1 MRATAEQKLIAVAV
15 RDELLM
21 IFRDA
26 NELTRRALALEG
38 VCQHYK
44 LPAVD
49 GGLLPA
55 IGPAVLAAEAA
66 HAAYEEF
73 CASAKDTPPVA
84 GPGGVGQGER
94 SEPALHLEDKP
105 CPESLKAAA

>member
-1 MRATAEQKLIAVAV
+1 MKATAEHKLIADAV

-38 VCQHYK
+38 ICQHYK

-49 GGLLPA
+49 GALVPTL
-55 IGPAVLAAEAA
+55 GPAVLAAEAA

-73 CASAKDTPPVA
+73 SAALETPAAVDP
-84 GPGGVGQGER
+84 
-94 SEPALHLEDKP
+94 
-105 CPESLKAAA
+105 LKAAA

>member
-1 MRATAEQKLIAVAV
+1 MKATAEQKQIADAV

-21 IFRDA
+21 IFRDS

-38 VCQHYK
+38 ICHHYK

-73 CASAKDTPPVA
+73 SAALSVQSGDAGAGASAPV
-84 GPGGVGQGER
+84 
-94 SEPALHLEDKP
+94 PADP
-105 CPESLKAAA
+105 LKAAA

>member
-1 MRATAEQKLIAVAV
+1 MKASAEQKLIADAV
-15 RDELLM
+15 RDELLLM
-21 IFRDA
+21 FRDA

-38 VCQHYK
+38 ICRHHK

-49 GGLLPA
+49 GGLMPA

-73 CASAKDTPPVA
+73 SAALSVQSGDAGAGASAPAPADPLRAVA
-84 GPGGVGQGER
+84 
-94 SEPALHLEDKP
+94 
-105 CPESLKAAA
+105 